1 MLPYRPALRFKQG
14 EYLAAARIPR
24 EIQKYIEPYFII
36 PPPKERDPEKGGPL
50 TAEEIAQ
57 LTGERLGKHW
67 PLYRAYLDPQYVM
80 PLLRDDGLTRMF
92 QIAQARNP
100 NLVPAVA
107 LSELQ
112 NPVWQKLLRPNV
124 PRLAIHLPFEQL
136 DRDALLAGLRALNCR
151 AEDADVFL
159 DFTGAPFDMADVAA
173 SVAGQFDILAEIAP
187 WRHIIFQG
195 SAFPVKNPADE
206 GKDVAVP
213 RLEWTTFLRAM
224 ADCNVAPAR
233 LGYSDFGADCGEIN
247 FPRKG
252 GGKPIRHTRY
262 TSAKTTFVVRGKD
275 TGSHADNMTDV
286 FSRLIGSEHFSGQ
299 GFSYADRRMWE
310 AAKGIASCG
319 NPSMWREWNMAH
331 HMVRVVRDLGV
342 MAGITFADG
351 PISTVPEQASLFA
364 EKEDQH

>member
-24 EIQKYIEPYFII
+24 EIQKHIEPYFII
-36 PPPKERDPEKGGPL
+36 RPPKERDPEKGGPL
-50 TAEEIAQ
+50 TADEIAH

-67 PLYRAYLDPQYVM
+67 PLYRAYLDPQYVL
-80 PLLRDDGLTRMF
+80 PLLRDDGLMRMF

-100 NLVPAVA
+100 NLVPAVT
-107 LSELQ
+107 LSQLQ
-112 NPVWQKLLRPNV
+112 NPVWQKLVRPTA

-136 DRDALLAGLRALNCR
+136 DDVALIEGLRAVGCR
-151 AEDADVFL
+151 AEDTDVFI
-159 DFTGAPFDMADVAA
+159 DFTGAPFELEDIAA
-173 SVAGQFDILAEIAP
+173 SVAGQFDALAEIAP

-195 SAFPVKNPADE
+195 SAYPVKNPAEE
-206 GKDVAVP
+206 GKEIAVH
-213 RLEWTTFLRAM
+213 RHEWMTFLRAM
-224 ADCNVAPAR
+224 ADCNVAPER

-252 GGKPIRHTRY
+252 GGKPIRHARY
-262 TSAKTTFVVRGKD
+262 TGAKTTFVVRGKD

-286 FSRLIGSEHFSGQ
+286 FKRLIESEHFSGQ

-310 AAKGIASCG
+310 AAKGISTCG

-331 HMVRVVRDLGV
+331 HMVRVVRDLGAL
-342 MAGITFADG
+342 AGVTFADG
-351 PISTVPEQASLFA
+351 PVSKVPAQASLFA
-364 EKEDQH
+364 EMEDQR

>member
-24 EIQKYIEPYFII
+24 GIQKYIEPYFII

-92 QIAQARNP
+92 QIARARNP
-100 NLVPAVA
+100 NLVPAVT
-107 LSELQ
+107 LSQLQ
-112 NPVWQKLLRPNV
+112 NPVWQRLLRPTA
-124 PRLAIHLPFEQL
+124 PRVAIHLPYEQL
-136 DRDALLAGLRALNCR
+136 DEVALIEGIKALGCR
-151 AEDADVFL
+151 AEDVDVFL
-159 DFTGAPFDMADVAA
+159 DFTGVPFEMEDVSA
-173 SVAGQFDILAEIAP
+173 SVAGQFDALAEIAP

-195 SAFPVKNPADE
+195 SAYPVKNPAEE
-206 GKDVAVP
+206 GKDADVP
-213 RLEWTTFLRAM
+213 RNEWTTFLRAM
-224 ADCNVAPAR
+224 EDCSVAPQR

-252 GGKPIRHTRY
+252 GGKPIRHARY
-262 TSAKTTFVVRGKD
+262 TGAKSTVVIRGKD
-275 TGSHADNMTDV
+275 TGSHAVNMKDV
-286 FSRLIGSEHFSGQ
+286 YTRLVQGEHFSGQ
-299 GFSYADRRMWE
+299 GYSYADRRMWQ
-310 AAKGIASCG
+310 AAMGIATCG

-331 HMVRVVRDLGV
+331 HMVRVVRDLGAMV
-342 MAGITFADG
+342 GITFAEG
-351 PISTVPEQASLFA
+351 PVETVPEQASLFEDA
-364 EKEDQH
+364 ED

>member
-50 TAEEIAQ
+50 TAEEVAQ

-80 PLLRDDGLTRMF
+80 PLLREGGLTRMF

-100 NLVPAVA
+100 NLVPAVT
-107 LSELQ
+107 LSQLQ

-124 PRLAIHLPFEQL
+124 PRVAIHLPFEQL

-159 DFTGAPFDMADVAA
+159 DFTGAPFAMEDVAA
-173 SVAGQFDILAEIAP
+173 SVAGQFDALAEIAP

-195 SAFPVKNPADE
+195 SAFPFKNPADE

-213 RLEWTTFLRAM
+213 RLEWTTFLRAR
-224 ADCNVAPAR
+224 ADCNVAPTR
-233 LGYSDFGADCGEIN
+233 LGYSDFGADSGEIN

-252 GGKPIRHTRY
+252 GGKPIRHIRY
-262 TSAKTTFVVRGKD
+262 TGAKATFVVRGKN
-275 TGSHADNMTDV
+275 TGSHADNMADV
-286 FSRLIGSEHFSGQ
+286 LSRLIDSEHFSGQ

-331 HMVRVVRDLGV
+331 HMVRVVRDLGA
-342 MAGITFADG
+342 MAGVSFEDG
-351 PISTVPEQASLFA
+351 PVSTVPEQASLFA
-364 EKEDQH
+364 ESEDEH